1 MVNLTDQQLLSADII
16 HKLVSQELT
25 KNGEKL
31 VKIEDIY
38 YKKDKKGNL
47 FLFETNNNHQFK
59 TLFDT
64 FKYYLENIDNPYAIA
79 FYKNSMR
86 TLKICPILLLVF
98 YQDKP
103 EIPQELWGINGLM

>member
-1 MVNLTDQQLLSADII
+1 MVNLTDQQLLSVYII

-38 YKKDKKGNL
+38 YKKDKRGNL
-47 FLFETNNNHQFK
+47 SLFETNNNHQFK

-79 FYKNSMR
+79 FEKNNMKTYVS
-86 TLKICPILLLVF
+86 PILLLVF

-103 EIPQELWGINGLM
+103 DIPQELWGVNGLM